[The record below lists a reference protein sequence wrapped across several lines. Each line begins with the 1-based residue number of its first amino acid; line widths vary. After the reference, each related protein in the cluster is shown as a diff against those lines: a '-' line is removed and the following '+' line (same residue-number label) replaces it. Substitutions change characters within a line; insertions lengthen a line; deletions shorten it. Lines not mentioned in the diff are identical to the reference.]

1 MYEEDIKDI
10 IKYGYWPAVVIKNN
24 KFVAH
29 LYKLRKR
36 PKKEWRLV
44 RTREFK
50 TPIEAWAY
58 LHKTLLETL
67 KFVIN

>member
-1 MYEEDIKDI
+1 MYEEDIKEI
-10 IKYGYWPAVVIKNN
+10 IKYGYWPAVIIKDS

-36 PKKEWRLV
+36 PKEWRLV
-44 RTREFK
+44 KTREFN

-58 LHKTLLETL
+58 LQQTLVETL